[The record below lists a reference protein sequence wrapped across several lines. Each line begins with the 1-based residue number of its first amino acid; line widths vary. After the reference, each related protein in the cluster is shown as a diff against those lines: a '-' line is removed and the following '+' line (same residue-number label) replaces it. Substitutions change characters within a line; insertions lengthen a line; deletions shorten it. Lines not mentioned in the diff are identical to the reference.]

1 MTARLVPVAD
11 KENLAH
17 QDVVLEG
24 NNVSFGRGLGNNV
37 VLDDVQ
43 VSKNHAVLRRDDGFW
58 VVNDLGSS
66 NGTFVNGTKVLK
78 HRLKPGDELEL
89 GGCRFLFHPDSGAPP
104 TMLQIVPESREGK
117 TSVLATRD
125 VATFEPV
132 KRIDDAKRLR
142 GDYERLRAAFAA
154 VRELIAIGDVRALC
168 QRMLE
173 VTFEL
178 VRAETGVV
186 LLMDEHDQPQ
196 PIATRTIHGDVSQR
210 VMVSRTVLDRVVKG
224 REAILAND
232 ALVDERFAEA
242 MSIVRANMRSVMCVP
257 LIDKGRLLGMLHV
270 GNTSTASAFTNED
283 LDMLSGLGSG
293 ASVAVGNA
301 LLARRLEDEARAREG
316 LGRFLSPVVVERVL
330 SNDVEIERGGTEAQ
344 VTVLFAD
351 IRGFTS
357 LSEQTPPA
365 QVVALLNEYFDLMV
379 EIVFRHGGTLDKFI
393 GDALM
398 AVWGSP
404 VQSPDDAK
412 HAVAAAQEMHET
424 LVSLNAMRHDR
435 GEEPIAIGIGLASG
449 TCVAGAMGAR
459 RRMDFTIIGDCVNLA
474 SRLAGAAGPGRIIS
488 DEQTFQRA
496 GSPKSATRLEPA
508 KVKGKAQPVQIFS
521 LR

>member
-1 MTARLVPVAD
+1 MTSRLVPVAD
-11 KENLAH
+11 PENLVH

-24 NNVSFGRGLGNNV
+24 QNFSFGRGLGNTV

-43 VSKNHAVLRRDDGFW
+43 VSKNHAVLRRDEGHW
-58 VVNDLGSS
+58 VVHDLGSS
-66 NGTFVNGTKVLK
+66 NGTFVNGTRVLK
-78 HRLKPGDELEL
+78 HRLMPGDELEL
-89 GGCRFLFHPDSGAPP
+89 GGCRFTFQADGGSPP

-117 TSVLATRD
+117 TSVLATRQ
-125 VATFEPV
+125 VAAFEPV

-154 VRELIAIGDVRALC
+154 VRELIAITDVRALC

-186 LLMDEHDQPQ
+186 LLMDEHEELQ
-196 PIATRTIHGDVSQR
+196 PIATRSLHGDSAQR
-210 VMVSRTVLDRVVKG
+210 VMVSRTVIDRVVKG

-232 ALVDERFAEA
+232 ALVDERFSAA

-257 LIDKGRLLGMLHV
+257 LVEKGRLLGMLHV
-270 GNTSTASAFTNED
+270 GNTSHASAFTNDD
-283 LDMLSGLGSG
+283 LDMLSGLGAG

-301 LLARRLEDEARAREG
+301 LLSRRLEDESRAREA

-330 SNDVEIERGGTEAQ
+330 SNDVELERGGAEAQ

-351 IRGFTS
+351 IRGFTT
-357 LSEQTPPA
+357 LSEQTPA
-365 QVVALLNEYFDLMV
+365 AKVVALLNEYFDLMV
-379 EIVFRHGGTLDKFI
+379 EIVFRHGGALDKFI

-398 AVWGSP
+398 AVWGTP
-404 VQSPDDAK
+404 VHSDDDAK
-412 HAVAAAQEMHET
+412 HAVAAAAEMHDT
-424 LVSLNAMRHDR
+424 LVALNQRRRDR

-449 TCVAGAMGAR
+449 SCVAGAMGAR
-459 RRMDFTIIGDCVNLA
+459 RRLDFTVIGDCVNLA

-488 DEQTFQRA
+488 DETTFKRA
-496 GSPKSATRLEPA
+496 GSPATATRLEPA

>member
-1 MTARLVPVAD
+1 MISRLVPVAD
-11 KENLAH
+11 PENLVH
-17 QDVVLEG
+17 QDVVLDG
-24 NNVSFGRGLGNNV
+24 QSLTFGRGLGNTV

-43 VSKNHAVLRRDDGFW
+43 VSKNHAVLRRIDGHW
-58 VVNDLGSS
+58 VVHDLGSS
-66 NGTFVNGTKVLK
+66 NGTFVNGTRVLK
-78 HRLKPGDELEL
+78 HRLVPGDELEL
-89 GGCRFLFHPDSGAPP
+89 GGCRYTFQTGSGSAA
-104 TMLQIVPESREGK
+104 TILQIVPESREGK
-117 TSVLATRD
+117 TSVLATRA
-125 VATFEPV
+125 VQTFEPV
-132 KRIDDAKRLR
+132 KRIDDAQRLR
-142 GDYERLRAAFAA
+142 TDYERLRAAFAA
-154 VRELIAIGDVRALC
+154 VRELTAITDVRALC

-178 VRAETGVV
+178 VRADTGVV
-186 LLMDEHDQPQ
+186 LLMDENDEPQ
-196 PIATRTIHGDVSQR
+196 PIATRSVHGDSAQR
-210 VMVSRTVLDRVVKG
+210 VMVSRTVIDRVVKG

-232 ALVDERFAEA
+232 ALVDERFSAA

-270 GNTSTASAFTNED
+270 GNTSHASAFTNDD

-301 LLARRLEDEARAREG
+301 LLVRRLEDEGRARES
-316 LGRFLSPVVVERVL
+316 LGRFLSPLVVERVM
-330 SNDVEIERGGTEAQ
+330 SNDVELDRGGAEAQ

-357 LSEQTPPA
+357 LSEQTAPA
-365 QVVALLNEYFDLMV
+365 KVVALLNEYFDLMV

-404 VQSPDDAK
+404 VHSPDDAK
-412 HAVAAAQEMHET
+412 HAVAAALEMHET
-424 LVSLNAMRHDR
+424 LATLNAMRKDR
-435 GEEPIAIGIGLASG
+435 GEDPIAIGVGIASG
-449 TCVAGAMGAR
+449 ACVAGAIGAR
-459 RRMDFTIIGDCVNLA
+459 RRLDFTVIGDCVNLA
-474 SRLAGAAGPGRIIS
+474 SRLAGAAGPGRVIS
-488 DEQTFQRA
+488 DETTFMRA
-496 GSPKSATRLEPA
+496 GSPPTATRLEPA

>member
-1 MTARLVPVAD
+1 MTSRLVPVAD
-11 KENLAH
+11 PENLVH

-24 NNVSFGRGLGNNV
+24 HNVSFGRGLGNTV

-43 VSKNHAVLRRDDGFW
+43 VSKNHAVLRRDDGHW
-58 VVNDLGSS
+58 VVHDLGSS
-66 NGTFVNGTKVLK
+66 NGTFVNGTRVLK
-78 HRLKPGDELEL
+78 HRLIAGDELEL
-89 GGCRFLFHPDSGAPP
+89 GGCRFTFHADGGSPP

-117 TSVLATRD
+117 TSVLATRS
-125 VATFEPV
+125 VQAFEPV

-154 VRELIAIGDVRALC
+154 VRELIAITDVRALC

-186 LLMDEHDQPQ
+186 LLMDEHEQPQ
-196 PIATRTIHGDVSQR
+196 PIATRSLHGEAAQR
-210 VMVSRTVLDRVVKG
+210 VMVSRTVIDRVVKG

-232 ALVDERFAEA
+232 ALVDERFSAA

-270 GNTSTASAFTNED
+270 GNTSQASAFTNDD
-283 LDMLSGLGSG
+283 LDILSGLGSG

-301 LLARRLEDEARAREG
+301 LLSRRLEDESRARET

-330 SNDVEIERGGTEAQ
+330 SNDVELERGGAEAE

-357 LSEQTPPA
+357 LSEQTPA
-365 QVVALLNEYFDLMV
+365 AAVVGLLNEYFDLMV
-379 EIVFRHGGTLDKFI
+379 EIVFRHGGALDKFI

-398 AVWGSP
+398 AVWGTP
-404 VQSPDDAK
+404 VNSVDDAK
-412 HAVAAAQEMHET
+412 NAVAAAHEMHET
-424 LVSLNAMRHDR
+424 LVALNTRRRER

-449 TCVAGAMGAR
+449 SCVAGAMGAR
-459 RRMDFTIIGDCVNLA
+459 RRLDFTVIGDCVNLA
-474 SRLAGAAGPGRIIS
+474 SRLAGAAGPGRIIT
-488 DEQTFQRA
+488 DETTYKRA
-496 GSPKSATRLEPA
+496 GLPSTATRLEPA